1 MPSPDPFGDAR
12 AAVAVARGNEMFQQT
27 CATCHVHARAQA
39 PPSSACPAASRGAD
53 VRDCRRAGAE
63 LPPDLR
69 CDPLRTI
76 FPGSELVD
84 LYRIVASG
92 IGGAGM
98 PTWKGA
104 LPEADLW
111 AIAYYVRSLR
121 ADQTGCMRS
130 RTGQ

>member
-1 MPSPDPFGDAR
+1 
-12 AAVAVARGNEMFQQT
+12 
-27 CATCHVHARAQA
+27 
-39 PPSSACPAASRGAD
+39 
-53 VRDCRRAGAE
+53 VRE

-69 CDPLRTI
+69 CDTLRTI
-76 FPGSELVD
+76 RPGNELVD
-84 LYRIVASG
+84 LYRVVAAG

-98 PTWKGA
+98 PTWRGG

-121 ADQTGCMRS
+121 ADQTGCNVS